1 MKIFYSP
8 HFQRSFQKF
17 SQEIRLKFRKQI
29 DYLLEDIGHPSL
41 KAKKYNR
48 SRQIW
53 QARVDRNIRF
63 YFLIKNGTYILLD
76 IRTHPK

>member
-1 MKIFYSP
+1 
-8 HFQRSFQKF
+8 
-17 SQEIRLKFRKQI
+17 
-29 DYLLEDIGHPSL
+29 LLEDIGHPSL